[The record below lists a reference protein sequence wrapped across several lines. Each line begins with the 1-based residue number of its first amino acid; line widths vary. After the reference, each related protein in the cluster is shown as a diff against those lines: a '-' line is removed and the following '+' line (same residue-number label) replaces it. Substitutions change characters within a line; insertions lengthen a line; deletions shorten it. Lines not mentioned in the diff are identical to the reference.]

1 MKRFFSILMVMLAAV
16 TAQAQWLSG
25 TIAGGQTILDTG
37 SGTLGSIQI
46 SDTSGSAN
54 PVILYDI
61 ASTTTTNIVLPTF
74 TARQYYTT
82 NVVKTWTDSQGVTKS
97 RTNSVL
103 FNAPL
108 TVAASTNQAT
118 RLYTVTIPA
127 NGSVIIE
134 PQQPLGYTYG
144 LSIKNT
150 GAVNY
155 NARII
160 SN

>member
-1 MKRFFSILMVMLAAV
+1 MKRFFSLLLAVFAAV

-25 TIAGGQTILDTG
+25 TITSGQTILDTG
-37 SGTLGSIQI
+37 SGTLASLQLV
-46 SDTSGSAN
+46 DTSGSAN
-54 PVILYDI
+54 SVILYDI
-61 ASTTTTNIVLPTF
+61 ASTSTTNIVLPSF

-82 NVVKTWTDSQGVTKS
+82 NIVKTWTNSQGVSTS
-97 RTNSVL
+97 RTNTVL

-118 RLYTVTIPA
+118 RVYTVTIPA

-134 PQQPLGYTYG
+134 PTQPLGYTYG
-144 LSIKNT
+144 LSIKNA
-150 GAVNY
+150 GALSY
-155 NARII
+155 NARVI